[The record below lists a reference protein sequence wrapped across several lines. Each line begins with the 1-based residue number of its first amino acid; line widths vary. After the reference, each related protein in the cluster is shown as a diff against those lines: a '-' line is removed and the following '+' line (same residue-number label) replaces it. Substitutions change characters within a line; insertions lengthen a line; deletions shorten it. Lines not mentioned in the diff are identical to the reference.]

1 MTTLTGGSE
10 SQATATLKS
19 NFTIALAGNPNTGK
33 STLFNRLTGVRQ
45 KTGNYPGVTVEKKI
59 GSMKLH
65 GQSVSVID
73 LPGTYSLA
81 ATSNDERVVVDVLS
95 GHLSGQP
102 RPDVAVC
109 VVDATN
115 LLRHL
120 FLASQIAET
129 GLPVIIA
136 LNMMDAAKEQGLT
149 IDVELLRK
157 RLGVPVIETVAARGQ
172 GIDDLKQ
179 AILAARN
186 NVSEFSPVPWPT
198 VVSEGLEHIHSSMP
212 PEMSASLTQAELLR
226 LLFDEDS
233 SIADRIHWSPA
244 QRVHHIGFARQHLRE
259 RGLDPA
265 SAEAMIRYG
274 HLARL
279 TETVITRPAK
289 PHVSSSE
296 SIDSLLTH
304 RVWGLIVFVAMMYG
318 VFWSIYTGAGFLMDP
333 IDAATGA
340 LGDWAGHLLESMPIL
355 QSLVVDGLIAGVGGV
370 IIFLPQILILF
381 FFIALLEDSGYMA
394 RAAHLMDKLFSW
406 CGLSGRSFV
415 PLLSGY
421 ACAIPAVMA
430 CRTIDNPKAR
440 LTTILVTPLMS
451 CSARLPVYVL
461 LIGAFIEPKHGA
473 AIAALVLFAM
483 HMVGLMIALPMAW
496 IFNRLIFKTK
506 RTPFVL
512 EMPLYRTPHMRDVL
526 LRMFDKGKDFVM
538 TAGTVIVAVS
548 IIIWALSYFP
558 RPDALV
564 EQQTTVF
571 TQQVAQQEN
580 IDAGTAVQRIEA
592 DEDLSSA
599 LSTHI
604 DGAYLEQSYLG
615 RMGKTVQP
623 IFAPAGFDWKI
634 TVGVLGSFPAREV
647 IISTMGILYNL
658 GSDVDEGS
666 DTLRDTMRRSHW
678 PDGQPVF
685 TIPVVLAIMIFFA
698 LCMQCGATLAVIGR
712 EVGWK
717 WAGLTFTYMT
727 VLAWVGAVLTYQV
740 GTWIGTVI

>member
-1 MTTLTGGSE
+1 MTTLAGDGPQSVANNI
-10 SQATATLKS
+10 SA
-19 NFTIALAGNPNTGK
+19 FTVALAGNPNTGK

-45 KTGNYPGVTVEKKI
+45 RTGNYPGVTVEKKL
-59 GSMKLH
+59 GVMKLH
-65 GQSVSVID
+65 RQSVSVID

-81 ATSNDERVVVDVLS
+81 ATSADERVVVDVLS
-95 GHLSGQP
+95 GHLTGQP
-102 RPDVAVC
+102 RPDVVVC

-129 GLPVIIA
+129 GLPVVIA
-136 LNMMDAAKEQGLT
+136 LNMMDAAGEQGLV
-149 IDVELLRK
+149 IDIPLLRQ
-157 RLGVPVIETVAARGQ
+157 RLGVPIVETVAARGE
-172 GIDDLKQ
+172 GIDELKH
-179 AILAARN
+179 AIAESHRNRAAL
-186 NVSEFSPVPWPT
+186 SPVPWPA
-198 VVSEGLEHIHSSMP
+198 VVTESLEHIRTSMP
-212 PEMSASLTQAELLR
+212 AGMAASLTQAELIR

-233 SIADRIHWSPA
+233 AIADRIRWFPA
-244 QRVHHIGFARQHLRE
+244 QRIHHIGFARQHLRE
-259 RGLDPA
+259 RGFDPS

-279 TETVITRPAK
+279 TDNIVTRPLQPRATT
-289 PHVSSSE
+289 SE
-296 SIDSLLTH
+296 SIDAVLTH
-304 RVWGLIVFVAMMYG
+304 RVWGLIVFVLMMFA
-318 VFWSIYTGAGFLMDP
+318 VFWSIYRGAEP
-333 IDAATGA
+333 ITNLIGA
-340 LGDWAGHLLESMPIL
+340 VFSAFGSWVGGLLADMPVL
-355 QSLVVDGLIAGVGGV
+355 QSLIVDGVIAGVGAVAG
-370 IIFLPQILILF
+370 FLPQILILF

-430 CRTIDNPKAR
+430 SRTIDNPKAR
-440 LTTILVTPLMS
+440 LATILVTPLMS

-461 LIGAFIEPKHGA
+461 LIGAFIEPRYGA
-473 AIAALVLFAM
+473 TIAALVLFAM

-496 IFNRLIFKTK
+496 MFNRVIFKTK

-512 EMPLYRTPHMRDVL
+512 EMPLYRAPHMRDVV
-526 LRMFDKGKDFVM
+526 LRMWDKGKDFVT

-548 IIIWALSYFP
+548 ILIWALSYFP
-558 RPDALV
+558 RPASLAGHETAAFTQHIADQRHVDAAEARHLI
-564 EQQTTVF
+564 QTTHEL
-571 TQQVAQQEN
+571 QRQL
-580 IDAGTAVQRIEA
+580 DA
-592 DEDLSSA
+592 
-599 LSTHI
+599 HI
-604 DGAYLEQSYLG
+604 SGAYLEQSYLG
-615 RMGKTVQP
+615 HMGKTVQP

-666 DTLRDTMRRSHW
+666 DSLKATLRGSHW
-678 PDGQPVF
+678 PDGTPVF

-712 EVGWK
+712 EAGWK
-717 WAGLTFTYMT
+717 WSVLTFTYMSI
-727 VLAWVGAVLTYQV
+727 LAWIAAVLTYQA
-740 GTWIGTVI
+740 GTWIATAA

>member
-1 MTTLTGGSE
+1 MTTLAGDGPQSLANDI
-10 SQATATLKS
+10 SI
-19 NFTIALAGNPNTGK
+19 FTVALAGNPNTGK

-45 KTGNYPGVTVEKKI
+45 RTGNYPGVTVEKKL
-59 GSMKLH
+59 GLMKLH
-65 GQSVSVID
+65 GRSVSVID

-81 ATSNDERVVVDVLS
+81 ATSADERVVVDVLS
-95 GHLSGQP
+95 GHLTGQP
-102 RPDVAVC
+102 RPDIVVC

-129 GLPVIIA
+129 GLPVVIA
-136 LNMMDAAKEQGLT
+136 LNMMDAVREQGLV
-149 IDVELLRK
+149 IDVDALRK
-157 RLGVPVIETVAARGQ
+157 RLGVPIIETVAARGE
-172 GIDDLKQ
+172 GIDDLKR
-179 AILAARN
+179 AIAESHRSRPVL
-186 NVSEFSPVPWPT
+186 SPVPWPA
-198 VVSEGLEHIHSSMP
+198 VVVESLEHIRTSMP
-212 PEMSASLTQAELLR
+212 AEMAASLTQAELIR

-233 SIADRIHWSPA
+233 AIADRIRWFPA
-244 QRVHHIGFARQHLRE
+244 QRIHHIGFARQHLRE
-259 RGLDPA
+259 RGFDPS

-279 TETVITRPAK
+279 TENIVTRPSQPRATT
-289 PHVSSSE
+289 SE
-296 SIDSLLTH
+296 SIDAVLTH

-318 VFWSIYTGAGFLMDP
+318 VFWCIYTGAGYLMDP

-340 LGDWAGHLLESMPIL
+340 LGDWAGRLLQNMPVL

-430 CRTIDNPKAR
+430 SRTIDNPKAR

-461 LIGAFIEPKHGA
+461 LIGAFIEPRYGA
-473 AIAALVLFAM
+473 AIASLVLFAM
-483 HMVGLMIALPMAW
+483 HMVGLTIALPMAW
-496 IFNRLIFKTK
+496 IFNRVIFKTK

-526 LRMFDKGKDFVM
+526 LRMWDKGKDFVT

-548 IIIWALSYFP
+548 ILIWALSYFP
-558 RPDALV
+558 RPSSLAEHETAVFARQVAADQQLDTNDALHL
-564 EQQTTVF
+564 
-571 TQQVAQQEN
+571 
-580 IDAGTAVQRIEA
+580 IDTDA
-592 DEDLSSA
+592 DLSHD
-599 LSTHI
+599 LSTRI

-615 RMGKTVQP
+615 RMGKTAQP

-666 DTLRDTMRRSHW
+666 DSLKATLQSSHW
-678 PDGQPVF
+678 PDGTPVF

-712 EVGWK
+712 EAGWK
-717 WAGLTFTYMT
+717 WSVLTFTYMSI
-727 VLAWVGAVLTYQV
+727 LAWVGAVLTYQV